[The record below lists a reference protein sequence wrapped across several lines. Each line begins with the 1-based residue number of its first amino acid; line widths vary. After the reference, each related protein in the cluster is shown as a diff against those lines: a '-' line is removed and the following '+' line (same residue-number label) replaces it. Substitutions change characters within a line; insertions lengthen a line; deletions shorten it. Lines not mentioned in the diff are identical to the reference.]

1 MLSTF
6 LPFNL
11 LPPVTKFRGVFF
23 GGRKLFLPG
32 HLGFI
37 FDVRGVM
44 VVIVVVALCLAP
56 VIATVGANY
65 RPALAAVEVASLLG
79 ITYIKG

>member
-6 LPFNL
+6 LP
-11 LPPVTKFRGVFF
+11 PPTRHKVPWWFF

>member
-6 LPFNL
+6 LP
-11 LPPVTKFRGVFF
+11 PPTRHKVPWCFL
-23 GGRKLFLPG
+23 GGRKLFLHG
-32 HLGFI
+32 HFGLI

>member
-6 LPFNL
+6 LP
-11 LPPVTKFRGVFF
+11 PPTRHKVPWCFF

>member
-6 LPFNL
+6 LP
-11 LPPVTKFRGVFF
+11 PPTRHKVLWCFF

>member
-1 MLSTF
+1 MLPTF
-6 LPFNL
+6 LP
-11 LPPVTKFRGVFF
+11 PPTRHKVPWYFFF

-44 VVIVVVALCLAP
+44 VVVVVVALCLAP